1 MAGCG
6 PSAPRGAQEEV
17 SNPFPIDLG
26 LLAEAAGRHPLPEVA
41 VDARAVAE
49 AAAAKLRERFIDHPK
64 QQRFWQS
71 TAKRIWALCTRRAG
85 KSDGGVREWMAK
97 AITIPGWR
105 GVYVNE
111 NLKECRR
118 IVWKNDLR
126 QGWIDLL
133 NAHGKREKDSWTL
146 GGVTITANETLLEIN
161 FSNGSQIAL
170 FGADDENAINNLRG
184 QAKDEIWVDEAQKF
198 KHLRPFVE
206 DVASACLKDKRG
218 RLRLTG
224 TPSEDCA
231 GYFYECSCEPE
242 ADEPLSGWEG
252 HRWSVTDNPGFG
264 RKVRRADGWYVVT
277 LGDDGED
284 MDAGGPLEEAE
295 AEALAAKVR
304 WDRTAGEELALNSW
318 TGEEAKFQ
326 REWLGKWVKGDAR
339 YVYPVHAVPKHVL
352 VYAPQRLRPNPFRD
366 GDPPWLDLDAAIAD
380 LPINRRLGRHYQ
392 WLFGMGADFGFWP
405 DPFALVVSAFTQ
417 ELPDVYEIFS
427 WKQTKVD
434 TDAQGVYM
442 DALFKALPNLVS
454 FVGDTAGKEKTER
467 WAERLSLEFDPAQK
481 QDKNA
486 LEEFLANDIRQGRYH
501 FREDSPLLTE
511 MRHLV
516 YLPTK
521 PGKPRVVDKYRK
533 VGGVVHGDNC
543 CDAARYLH
551 KDLTHYLH
559 RPPPGSEKV
568 SELERLRRE
577 AERFERQVDD
587 AEAKRRRAQEQEE
600 ADLEARWG
608 PGPGYGGGDGYYE

>member
-1 MAGCG
+1 MTAI
-6 PSAPRGAQEEV
+6 PRHIDIGLVAEV
-17 SNPFPIDLG
+17 GSRN
-26 LLAEAAGRHPLPEVA
+26 PLPEVQA
-41 VDARAVAE
+41 DAVALAL
-49 AAAAKLRERFIDHPK
+49 AAATLLRRRFADHPK
-64 QQRFWQS
+64 QERFWRS
-71 TAKRIWALCTRRAG
+71 IARRLWALCTRRAG

-133 NAHGKREKDSWTL
+133 NEHGQRFKDHWIL
-146 GGVTITANETLLEIN
+146 GGVRITANETLLEIN

-198 KHLRPFVE
+198 KYLKPFVE

-242 ADEPLSGWEG
+242 DDVPLPGWDG

-264 RKVRRADGWYVVT
+264 RKEKRADGWYVVA
-277 LGDDGED
+277 LGDVLDEQGVPTGASID
-284 MDAGGPLEEAE
+284 IDIAGPLESEDEAQE
-295 AEALAAKVR
+295 LAIKTR
-304 WDRTAGEELALNSW
+304 WDRTAGDELALNGW
-318 TGEEAKFQ
+318 TGEEAKFK

-352 VYAPQRLRPNPFRD
+352 VYAPQRLRPNPFRSQ
-366 GDPPWLDLDAAIAD
+366 DPDWLDLDVAILD
-380 LPINRRLGRHYQ
+380 LPINKRLGRHYQ

-405 DPFALVVSAFTQ
+405 DPFALVVTAFTQ

-454 FVGDTAGKEKTER
+454 FVGDTVGKEKTER
-467 WAERLSLEFDPAQK
+467 WADRLSLQIDPAEK
-481 QDKNA
+481 RDKNA
-486 LEEFLANDIRQGRYH
+486 LEEFLASDIRQGRYH
-501 FREDSPLLTE
+501 FREGSPLLTE

-521 PGKPRVVDKYRK
+521 PGKTREVDKYRA
-533 VGGVVHGDNC
+533 VGGVVHGEHC

-551 KDLTHYLH
+551 KDMTHYLYK
-559 RPPPGSEKV
+559 PKEQSPATD
-568 SELERLRRE
+568 LERLRRE
-577 AERFERQVDD
+577 GERLERQVDD
-587 AEAKRRRAQEQEE
+587 SEARRRRAQEQEE
-600 ADLEARWG
+600 TDLEARWG
-608 PGPGYGGGDGYYE
+608 PGNGEGQGYYE